1 MRENK
6 RGKKMKTLAVVVL
19 TFLLIAMLYGIRG
32 LLDYIETMSGETPD
46 IKSIREHICKAKLRR

>member
-1 MRENK
+1 
-6 RGKKMKTLAVVVL
+6 MKTLAVVVL